1 VIMMSWNEAFKR
13 LDPVEQEAVKK
24 MWRIQKQIVRDSE
37 RSRKNRR
44 FQVLVSIDVSETKK
58 CKL

>member
-1 VIMMSWNEAFKR
+1 MIMMSWNEAFKR

>member
-1 VIMMSWNEAFKR
+1 MSWNEAFKR

-44 FQVLVSIDVSETKK
+44 FQVLVSVNVSETKK
-58 CKL
+58 C